1 MIFLILVIFASF
13 LETNFQVTEPAVLEI
28 QITFFGA
35 ISPFDVNITVEID
48 FASATG
54 KQLLT
59 TLAIIKWG

>member
-1 MIFLILVIFASF
+1 MTSMIVVICDIFYLVIFASF

-48 FASATG
+48 FTSATG
-54 KQLLT
+54 K
-59 TLAIIKWG
+59 